1 MRFRLLSVV
10 STLGTLGLASFLCA
24 CSGSDGVMGPQGE
37 PGAAGPA
44 GSAGPAG
51 ATGPAGAQGPQGPS
65 TSPDAGA
72 AVAPPAVYTL
82 SNDATSNAIYVYDR
96 AADGTLTPRDAYA
109 TGGRGTGAGLGDQ
122 GALAWSES
130 KKLFFAVNAGD
141 SSISMLALRDD
152 GSLSLLSKIASG
164 GVDPISVTVS
174 GDVVYAVNAG
184 DATHP
189 ANISGFHVE
198 EAGLIPIDGSTQA
211 LSAASPGPAQ
221 ISFTPDGKLLVV
233 TEKATNKID
242 TFVVTGG
249 VAGAAHVH
257 TSSGTTPFGFAFG
270 AGGQLIVSEAFGG
283 ADAASA
289 TSSYA
294 LSATDGALTA
304 VSSSIGSGQSAAC
317 WVAVAGAHAYVANAK
332 SDNVTS
338 YGVGASGA
346 LTLVGNGANGA
357 TAAGPVD
364 MAVTSGADF
373 LYVLDGKAH
382 AVTAFAIAADGTLT
396 KKPDLTGVPVT
407 AVGLVAR

>member
-1 MRFRLLSVV
+1 MRFSALSVL
-10 STLGTLGLASFLCA
+10 SALGTIGLASTLAA
-24 CSGSDGVMGPQGE
+24 CSASDGAAGAQGE

-44 GSAGPAG
+44 GPAG
-51 ATGPAGAQGPQGPS
+51 ATGAAGAQGPQGPG
-65 TSPDAGA
+65 GA
-72 AVAPPAVYTL
+72 ASDGGSAAAPSAVYTL
-82 SNDATSNAIYVYDR
+82 SNDSTSNAIYVYDR

-122 GALAWSES
+122 GALAWSPS

-141 SSISMLALRDD
+141 SSISMLALRSD
-152 GSLSLLSKIASG
+152 GSLSLISKIASG
-164 GVDPISVTVS
+164 GVDPVSVTVN
-174 GDVVYAVNAG
+174 GDYVYAVNTG

-189 ANISGFHVE
+189 ANVSGFQIA
-198 EAGLIPIDGSTQA
+198 EAGLLPVEGSTQA

-233 TEKATNKID
+233 TEKGTNQID

-249 VAGAAHVH
+249 VAGTAHVH
-257 TSSGTTPFGFAFG
+257 ASAGMTPFGFAFG
-270 AGGQLIVSEAFGG
+270 AGGQLIVSEAFAG

-289 TSSYA
+289 TSSYS
-294 LSATDGALTA
+294 LSPTDGALTP
-304 VSSSIGSGQSAAC
+304 VSSSVASGQSAAC
-317 WVAVAGAHAYVANAK
+317 WVAVAGTHAYVANAK

-338 YGVGASGA
+338 YGVGANGA

-357 TAAGPVD
+357 TAGGPVD
-364 MAVTSGADF
+364 MAVTSGGDF

-382 AVTAFAIAADGTLT
+382 AISAFAVGADGALA
-396 KKPDLTGVPVT
+396 KKPDLTGVPAT